1 MLANMAVIFSLIGVN
16 MTNRK
21 SPLVTQLIPLIE
33 DEIRVLQKS
42 LDSASEAATHP
53 ESKPENKYDTR
64 GLEASYLAGAQRER
78 LQELKSM
85 LFLLQNMSLR
95 DFADEEK
102 IAPSALVELEQDG
115 KSSLYFILPLGAG
128 FTLRW
133 EGQPVLVLTPQ
144 SPLGQA
150 LMNKMVGDAVKIK
163 TGSAIKE
170 YEIIRVL

>member
-1 MLANMAVIFSLIGVN
+1 

-21 SPLVTQLIPLIE
+21 SPLVTQLMPLIE
-33 DEIRVLQKS
+33 EEIRVLQKS

-78 LQELKSM
+78 LQELKSVLM
-85 LFLLQNMSLR
+85 LLQNMSLR
-95 DFADEEK
+95 DFAEEDR
-102 IAPSALVELEQDG
+102 IAPSALVELEHDG

-128 FTLRW
+128 FGLQW

-144 SPLGQA
+144 APLGQV
-150 LMNKMVGDAVKIK
+150 LMNKMVGDIVKLK
-163 TGSAIKE
+163 TGSTLKE
-170 YEIIRVL
+170 YEIVRIL

>member
-1 MLANMAVIFSLIGVN
+1 
-16 MTNRK
+16 MTNHK
-21 SPLVTQLIPLIE
+21 SLLVSQLMPLIE
-33 DEIRVLQKS
+33 EEIRVLQRS

-85 LFLLQNMSLR
+85 LLLLQNMPLR
-95 DFADEEK
+95 DFAEDAR

-128 FTLRW
+128 FSLQW
-133 EGQPVLVLTPQ
+133 EGQAVLVLTPQ
-144 SPLGQA
+144 APLGQV
-150 LMNKMVGDAVKIK
+150 LMNKMVGDTVKLK
-163 TGSAIKE
+163 TGTTVKE
-170 YEIIRVL
+170 FEILRVL